1 MTPPATL
8 KRVLEP
14 TGITPTRL
22 VTDHTVYSC
31 VVGSQAYG
39 LAGPGS
45 DVDRRGVYL
54 VPTALLWSL
63 DKPPTHV
70 DGPGPE
76 QFSWEFERFCALA
89 LTANPTVLECLWS
102 PIVERITD
110 VGHELLAARAAFLS
124 VEVAA
129 TYGAYARDQMA
140 KLDQHW
146 RRHGEVIWKQA
157 MHMLRLLLAGAHVLR
172 TGEVLVDV
180 SAHRDELLAVRRGE
194 LSFEAVRER
203 AAFLTDD
210 LTAAMAGS
218 ALPAAP
224 DRAAVNALLFRT
236 RRAAL

>member
-1 MTPPATL
+1 M
-8 KRVLEP
+8 LEP
-14 TGITPTRL
+14 GRL
-22 VTDHTVYSC
+22 VSDHTVYSC

-70 DGPGPE
+70 DGPAPE
-76 QFSWEFERFCALA
+76 QFSWEFERFCVLA

-110 VGHELLAARAAFLS
+110 VGRELLAVRPAFVSLK
-124 VEVAA
+124 VAA

-140 KLDQHW
+140 KLDHHW
-146 RRHGEVIWKQA
+146 HRHGEVKWKQA
-157 MHMLRLLLAGAHVLR
+157 MHVLR

-180 SAHRDELLAVRRGE
+180 SAHRDELLAVKRGE
-194 LSFEAVRER
+194 VRFEAVRER
-203 AAFLTDD
+203 AARLTDE
-210 LTAAMAGS
+210 LSAARSGS
-218 ALPAAP
+218 RLPAQP
-224 DRAAVNALLFRT
+224 DRAAVDALLIRT
-236 RRAAL
+236 RREAL